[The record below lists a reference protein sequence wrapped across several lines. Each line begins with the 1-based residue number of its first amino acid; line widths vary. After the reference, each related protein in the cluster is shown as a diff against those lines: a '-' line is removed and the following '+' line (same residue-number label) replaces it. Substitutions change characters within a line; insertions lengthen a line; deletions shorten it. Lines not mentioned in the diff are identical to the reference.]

1 MTHSISCYFAVYDC
15 YAKKCDLHERGYLM
29 IRSRLKASVSAEV
42 VRFTLKLF
50 KQSGHVSV
58 GKAVSGSETNVFC
71 IFTALKNKDTLFF

>member
-50 KQSGHVSV
+50 KQSGHVGV
-58 GKAVSGSETNVFC
+58 GKPVSRPSV
-71 IFTALKNKDTLFF
+71 LNKCLFAFSQH